1 MEFSWSQDE
10 NKFRLEVREFL
21 QKNWD
26 ASQLPEGPNVDNDAA
41 KKYVREFKR
50 KLAEKGWLTMSW
62 PKEYGGQD
70 ASYVQQMIFREEGA
84 IADAPIGGGGE
95 QILAPAIMLNG
106 TEEQKKEYLVPMTK
120 GEVLWSQGYSEP
132 GAGSDLAS
140 LQTRAVKDGDEYIIN
155 GQKVWNG
162 AHRGD
167 MIHTL
172 VRTDPDAPKH
182 RGISYI
188 MIDLSAKGVTIN
200 PIWHMNGLGRF
211 NEVFFEDVKVPLSS
225 RVGEENRGWY
235 IAVTSLDFERSG
247 IHLIIGIQGVYE
259 KLIHFLKSELAL
271 KIGID
276 ADRLKKIARTLTDT
290 KLELEVARLL
300 SYRITSMQS
309 AGLVPNYEASM
320 AKCMG
325 SELGQFHARRAINAL
340 GLYGQLL
347 KDSKHSVLNGDI
359 PNSYM
364 YTVSRTIAGGTSE
377 IQRNIIATRGLGLP
391 RS

>member
-1 MEFSWSQDE
+1 MKINFSSKLFKSLIIHERFHPFKNRFSYMILSLYLDYSE
-10 NKFRLEVREFL
+10 ITLLNKKLSIFSYNKFNIFSFYEKDHGYRDNRLLKEFVSDILNKNKISFKSLNIKILCIPRILGYAFNPLSVIFCFDKDNLISILYEVKINSHAEFY
-21 QKNWD
+21 KNYLNYE
-26 ASQLPEGPNVDNDAA
+26 SNSDN
-41 KKYVREFKR
+41 E
-50 KLAEKGWLTMSW
+50 L
-62 PKEYGGQD
+62 
-70 ASYVQQMIFREEGA
+70 
-84 IADAPIGGGGE
+84 
-95 QILAPAIMLNG
+95 LNSN
-106 TEEQKKEYLVPMTK
+106 T
-120 GEVLWSQGYSEP
+120 S
-132 GAGSDLAS
+132 
-140 LQTRAVKDGDEYIIN
+140 
-155 GQKVWNG
+155 
-162 AHRGD
+162 
-167 MIHTL
+167 
-172 VRTDPDAPKH
+172 
-182 RGISYI
+182 
-188 MIDLSAKGVTIN
+188 
-200 PIWHMNGLGRF
+200 F

-247 IHLIIGIQGVYE
+247 IHLIFGIQGVYE
-259 KLIHFLKSELAL
+259 KLIHFLKSKLAS

-276 ADRLKKIARTLTDT
+276 TNRLKKIARTLTDT

-364 YTVSRTIAGGTSE
+364 YTVSRTIAGGTSD